1 MKISDTLLPHLAF
14 RAFHV
19 FCVRQDKDRT
29 IVDDDFEES
38 EEDGELECSGCR
50 REKDS
55 CACPSLLS
63 QG

>member
-1 MKISDTLLPHLAF
+1 MLSLLVF

-19 FCVRQDKDRT
+19 FCVRQEKDRT

-38 EEDGELECSGCR
+38 EDDGQLECSGCR

-55 CACPSLLS
+55 CVCAGLLA